1 MANIDDFLQ
10 QMRDCDIALAD
21 ATPNSVA
28 MSTRIRLARNLDGYR
43 FPPYLTEG
51 EEMEVEN
58 AIAHTLLDF
67 DSSLTYFSLADIP
80 LLARQVLVEKH
91 LISPQFLQQQ
101 QGALI
106 VSADEK
112 TSVMVNEEDHLRI
125 QCLAPGLQLKETYER
140 AFALDRKIE
149 QEHNYMYHQQYG
161 YLTSCPTNL
170 GTGLRASVMLHLPA
184 LTMTNRINVII
195 QAMLRLGMVVR
206 GIYGEGS
213 TSLGNIYQ
221 ISNQETLGK
230 SEQQILTDLQ
240 QQVEQIIEYE
250 LRARKALMQQSAVL
264 LEDQIQ
270 RALGTLRYA
279 RVMTS
284 EEAAKSL
291 SSVRL
296 GIDLGIIQDVPI
308 KAVNDCISCMQPGFL
323 QYYKN
328 ETLQTQ
334 ERDIARAKLIRDLLT
349 NV

>member
-1 MANIDDFLQ
+1 MNNIDDFLQ
-10 QMRDCDIALAD
+10 YTRDCDITLAD

-28 MSTRIRLARNLDGYR
+28 MSSRIRLARNLEGFH

-51 EEMEVEN
+51 EEAEIEREVTH
-58 AIAHTLLDF
+58 ALLDNVEGLHYF
-67 DSSLTYFSLADIP
+67 DLQEMP

-106 VSADEK
+106 IAADEQ
-112 TSVMVNEEDHLRI
+112 TSIMVNEEDHLRI
-125 QCLAPGLQLKETYER
+125 QCLAPGLKLQETYEH
-140 AFALDRKIE
+140 ALMLDRQIE
-149 QEHNYMYHQQYG
+149 QAHPYMYHQQYG

-184 LTMTNRINVII
+184 LTMTNRMNVII

-213 TSLGNIYQ
+213 ASLGNIYQ

-230 SEQQILTDLQ
+230 SEQQILHDLQ

-250 LRARKALMQQSAVL
+250 LRARKALMQQSSIL

-279 RVMTS
+279 RTITS
-284 EEAAKSL
+284 EEAARGL
-291 SSVRL
+291 SSIRL
-296 GIDLGIIQDVPI
+296 GIDLGIITDVTI
-308 KAVNDCISCMQPGFL
+308 KAVNACISCMQPGFL

-328 ETLQTQ
+328 EAMPTN
-334 ERDIARAKLIRDLLT
+334 ERDIARATLIRDLLT
-349 NV
+349 N